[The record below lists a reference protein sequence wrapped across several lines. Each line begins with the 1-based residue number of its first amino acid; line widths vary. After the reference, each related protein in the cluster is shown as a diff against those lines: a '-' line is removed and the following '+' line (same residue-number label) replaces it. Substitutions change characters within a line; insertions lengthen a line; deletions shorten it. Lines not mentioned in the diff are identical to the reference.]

1 MGSQEVPERISHTLP
16 LSAWKRRRRV
26 WITIAVSTFLTAVI
40 LGIAMDVMLE
50 RAGPILKGRVI
61 ETLSTRFDSRV
72 EMEDFH
78 ISVLQGF
85 EVTGDRLRIYL
96 PEDVIAAG
104 AREPLIALEHFSFH
118 TGLMGLLLSWTLPIK
133 RHSKAPRLNV

>member
-1 MGSQEVPERISHTLP
+1 MSHTLP

-26 WITIAVSTFLTAVI
+26 WTTIAVSTFLTAVI

-61 ETLSTRFDSRV
+61 ETLTTRFDSRV

-85 EVTGDRLRIYL
+85 EVS
-96 PEDVIAAG
+96 AAQG
-104 AREPLIALEHFSFH
+104 RGSGRFCRRAE
-118 TGLMGLLLSWTLPIK
+118 
-133 RHSKAPRLNV
+133 